1 MQESKVFINSNL
13 TITENMVKL
22 SVKDVIIFYLRI

>member
-22 SVKDVIIFYLRI
+22 SVKDVKIFYLRI